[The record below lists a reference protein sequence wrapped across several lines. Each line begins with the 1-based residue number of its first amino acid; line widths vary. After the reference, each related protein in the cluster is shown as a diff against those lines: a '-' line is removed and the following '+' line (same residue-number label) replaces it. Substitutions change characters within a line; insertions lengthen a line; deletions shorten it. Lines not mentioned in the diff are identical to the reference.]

1 VTTYIIRRIL
11 ISIPV
16 LLGVTVLNFFIV
28 QLAPG
33 SPADLYLAADASPD
47 YKERVEAALGLD
59 QPIMVQY
66 LNWLGQLVRGDLG
79 LSYVSRAPVADV
91 IGERIGPTL
100 LLMGAA
106 LVVAYAIA
114 IPVGIVAARK
124 KGTWVDY
131 TVVGGAFFGVSIPHF
146 FLGLG
151 LIYIFA
157 LQLGW
162 LPTGNMVTIGGGGAG
177 PWDRILHLI
186 LPVVVLATAI
196 AGNMVRYVRS
206 SMVDALS
213 EDYVRTA
220 HAKGLAPGVVTRKH
234 ALRNA
239 LIPLVTVLSID
250 LAGLLGGA
258 IVTEQIFQWPGL
270 GMLTIQSISSRDYSV
285 LMGVNLIA
293 ALAVF
298 AANLLAD
305 IVYAIVDPRI
315 EYT

>member
-1 VTTYIIRRIL
+1 MSTYLVRRLL

-16 LLGVTVLNFFIV
+16 LLGVTVLNFFII

-33 SPADLYLAADASPD
+33 SPADLYLAPDASPD
-47 YKERVEAALGLD
+47 YVARVEASLGLD

-66 LNWLGQLVRGDLG
+66 VNWLSQLVRGDLG

-91 IGERIGPTL
+91 IGARLGPTL
-100 LLMGAA
+100 LLMGLS

-114 IPVGIVAARK
+114 IPLGILAAKK
-124 KGTWVDY
+124 KGTRVDY
-131 TVVGGAFFGVSIPHF
+131 TVVGGAFFGVSVPNF
-146 FLGLG
+146 FLGLA
-151 LIYIFA
+151 LIYVFSV
-157 LQLGW
+157 QLGW
-162 LPTGNMVTIGGGGAG
+162 LPTGNMVTIGGGGSG
-177 PWDRILHLI
+177 LWDRITHLI

-213 EDYVRTA
+213 EDYIRTA
-220 HAKGLAPGVVTRKH
+220 HAKGLAPTVVVHKH

-239 LIPLVTVLSID
+239 LNPIVTILSVD

-258 IVTEQIFQWPGL
+258 VVTEQIFQWPGL
-270 GMLTIQSISSRDYSV
+270 GMLTIQSITSRDYSV

-298 AANLLAD
+298 AANIFAD
-305 IVYAIVDPRI
+305 FVYAVVDPRI
-315 EYT
+315 EYR

>member
-1 VTTYIIRRIL
+1 MITYIIRRIL

-16 LLGVTVLNFFIV
+16 LLGVTLLDFFII

-47 YKERVEAALGLD
+47 YVERVEASLGLD

-66 LNWLGQLVRGDLG
+66 VNWLGQLLRGDLG
-79 LSYVSRAPVADV
+79 LSYVSRTPVAEV
-91 IGERIGPTL
+91 IGERIGPTV

-106 LVVAYAIA
+106 LVVAYAAA
-114 IPVGIVAARK
+114 IPLGILAAKR
-124 KGTWVDY
+124 KGTWADY
-131 TVVGGAFFGVSIPHF
+131 TVVGGAFFGVSVPNF

-151 LIYIFA
+151 LIYIFS

-162 LPTGNMVTIGGGGAG
+162 LPTGNMATIGGDTG
-177 PWDRILHLI
+177 PWDSLLHLI
-186 LPVVVLATAI
+186 LPVTVLAAAI

-206 SMVDALS
+206 SMVDAFS
-213 EDYVRTA
+213 EDYIRTA

-239 LIPLVTVLSID
+239 LIPLVTVLTID
-250 LAGLLGGA
+250 LGGLLGGA

-270 GMLTIQSISSRDYSV
+270 GMLTIQAISSRDYSV
-285 LMGVNLIA
+285 LMGINLIA

-305 IVYAIVDPRI
+305 IFYAVVDPRI

>member
-16 LLGVTVLNFFIV
+16 LLGVTVLDFFII

-33 SPADLYLAADASPD
+33 SPADLYLAADAAPD
-47 YKERVEAALGLD
+47 YVERVEASLGLD

-66 LNWLGQLVRGDLG
+66 VNWLGQLLRGDLG
-79 LSYVSRAPVADV
+79 LSYVSRTPVAEV
-91 IGERIGPTL
+91 IGERIGPTV

-106 LVVAYAIA
+106 LVVAYAAA
-114 IPVGIVAARK
+114 IPLGILAAKR
-124 KGTWVDY
+124 KGTWADY
-131 TVVGGAFFGVSIPHF
+131 TVVGGAFFGVSVPNF

-151 LIYIFA
+151 LIYIFS

-162 LPTGNMVTIGGGGAG
+162 LPTGNMATIGGDTG
-177 PWDRILHLI
+177 PWDGLLHLI
-186 LPVVVLATAI
+186 LPVTVLATAI

-206 SMVDALS
+206 SMVDAFS
-213 EDYVRTA
+213 EDYIRT
-220 HAKGLAPGVVTRKH
+220 
-234 ALRNA
+234 A
-239 LIPLVTVLSID
+239 LIPLVTVLTID
-250 LAGLLGGA
+250 LGGLLGGA

-270 GMLTIQSISSRDYSV
+270 GMLTIQAISSRDYSV
-285 LMGVNLIA
+285 LMGINLIA

-305 IVYAIVDPRI
+305 IFYAVVDPRI

>member
-1 VTTYIIRRIL
+1 MTAYIIRRIL

-79 LSYVSRAPVADV
+79 LSYVSRTPVAEV
-91 IGERIGPTL
+91 IGSRIGPTL

-114 IPVGIVAARK
+114 IPLGILAAKR
-124 KGTWVDY
+124 KGTWADY

-162 LPTGNMVTIGGGGAG
+162 LPTGNMATIGGDGGG
-177 PWDRILHLI
+177 LWDRIQHLI
-186 LPVVVLATAI
+186 LPVAVLATAI
-196 AGNMVRYVRS
+196 SGNMVRYVRS
-206 SMVDALS
+206 SMVDAFS

-220 HAKGLAPGVVTRKH
+220 HAKGLPPGVVTHKH

-239 LIPLVTVLSID
+239 LIPLVTVLSVD

-305 IVYAIVDPRI
+305 IVYAVVDPRI